1 MTIPARVFILN
12 LKLDAVKPTSLF
24 SKSKLTKLTQYFKH
38 EGDEGH
44 VLNFIFE
51 TQIPLIID
59 LGNKKNRHLK
69 EIFIYII
76 QNL

>member
-1 MTIPARVFILN
+1 M
-12 LKLDAVKPTSLF
+12 
-24 SKSKLTKLTQYFKH
+24 
-38 EGDEGH
+38 
-44 VLNFIFE
+44 LNFIFE

-59 LGNKKNRHLK
+59 LGNKKDRHLK

>member
-1 MTIPARVFILN
+1 MN
-12 LKLDAVKPTSLF
+12 LKLNAVKPTSLF
-24 SKSKLTKLTQYFKH
+24 SKSKLSKLIQYFKH
-38 EGDEGH
+38 EGDEGDEGH

-59 LGNKKNRHLK
+59 LGNKKDRHLK